1 MVSRRSF
8 RKPVRVRSRRRIPWL
23 ASSLAVAAAAAAALV
38 WPVADAPKAVADS
51 PPAADRFTCEVA
63 RVTDGDTF
71 RCADGVRVRLHAV
84 AARELDETC
93 GPNHP
98 CPAASGAA
106 AKAELERLVSGRSVD
121 CARTGRSYN
130 RVTAVCW
137 TPARVEVNCALVR
150 SGVAVI
156 WPRYHRERPICA

>member
-1 MVSRRSF
+1 MVSRRPF
-8 RKPVRVRSRRRIPWL
+8 RKRPFARARTTAPWL
-23 ASSLAVAAAAAAALV
+23 APALTLAAVGAVALA
-38 WPVADAPKAVADS
+38 WPVAEAPDARADS
-51 PPAADRFTCEVA
+51 RPAADRFTCEVA

-93 GPNHP
+93 GANHP

-106 AKAELERLVSGRSVD
+106 AKAELERLIAGRSVD

-137 TPARVEVNCALVR
+137 TPAQVEVNCALVR
-150 SGVAVI
+150 RGVAVI
-156 WPRYHRERPICA
+156 WPRYNRQRPICT

>member
-1 MVSRRSF
+1 MLSRS
-8 RKPVRVRSRRRIPWL
+8 PTRRFPPHRAPPGAAGRCPCWPLQGALIAL
-23 ASSLAVAAAAAAALV
+23 A
-38 WPVADAPKAVADS
+38 WPGAE
-51 PPAADRFTCEVA
+51 RFTFEVA
-63 RVTDGDTF
+63 RVTDGDAFCCT
-71 RCADGVRVRLHAV
+71 AGVRMRVRLHAV

-130 RVTAVCW
+130 RVTSVCW
-137 TPARVEVNCALVR
+137 TPSRVEVNCALVR

-156 WPRYHRERPICA
+156 WPRFHRQRPICA

>member
-1 MVSRRSF
+1 MVTRRSI
-8 RKPVRVRSRRRIPWL
+8 RSPVRLPRRLRTPWRGSGL
-23 ASSLAVAAAAAAALV
+23 VAAAAVVATLA
-38 WPVADAPKAVADS
+38 WPVADAPVARADS
-51 PPAADRFTCEVA
+51 PPPAERFICEVA

-106 AKAELERLVSGRSVD
+106 AKAELERLVGGRSVD
-121 CARTGRSYN
+121 CTRTGRSYN

-137 TPARVEVNCALVR
+137 TPTRVEVNCALVR

-156 WPRYHRERPICA
+156 WPRYNRQRPICA